1 MRVSM
6 LLMLHNQLTK
16 RNKRFYIPG
25 QACIRKCN
33 RKQSRTK
40 TQDNMAGNTSKVLF
54 QLFDSKPNIKQTYS
68 TSN

>member
-1 MRVSM
+1 M

-16 RNKRFYIPG
+16 RNKRFYISPG

-40 TQDNMAGNTSKVLF
+40 TQGQYGRKYE
-54 QLFDSKPNIKQTYS
+54 QGPIS
-68 TSN
+68 TI